1 MKNRE
6 RSWLTVACLLLV
18 TSALLVFGGCLF
30 QPVHEVH
37 ACFTADPTIGQ
48 APLTVTFDASCSS
61 ADAVS
66 PPALE
71 DYFYIWDFD
80 DENLGDL
87 SGTVVEHTFTEP
99 GTYLVQVAM
108 MTTGPG
114 GEPVAGATR
123 PITVLPSG

>member
-6 RSWLTVACLLLV
+6 RSWLTVVCLLLV
-18 TSALLVFGGCLF
+18 ASALSVFGGCSF

-37 ACFTADPTIGQ
+37 ACFTADPTLGH

-61 ADAVS
+61 ADGVS

-99 GTYLVQVAM
+99 GTYLVQVSM
-108 MTTGPG
+108 MTTGPDS
-114 GEPVAGATR
+114 EPVDGATR
-123 PITVLPSG
+123 PITVLPSD